1 MNMVGLGFDSGGS
14 RTTFAIDRG
23 EGPERPPGSEIAVSL
38 SDARGEMSGEATIE
52 WIATVI
58 SDHMEEEEVVAW
70 IGAAGFSASTAPIL
84 ARQFAEPLRPV
95 RVAAEAAGR
104 NLEVFIA
111 NDAVSILK
119 SPPLLGAG
127 VAAIVGTGSA
137 VLGAH
142 PSCASGVVKRGG
154 FEWLVSD
161 EGSGVWMALECAR
174 RVLRDVQQRGSAG
187 YRSVLLERLA
197 DYLGIQH
204 ADTRDVAPEYQAMA
218 KADLIARRLTEPRE
232 DLKRFLANFVYPH
245 LFDMAILGATSSH
258 DVIAAEVLNDSVRII
273 SDDIR
278 TVSDSLAAHT
288 ADEPNLRERLPVLIG
303 GNIAANPHYS
313 QLLQNSIAEKC
324 RFVDSAELIGDAA
337 DELATLSYCYL
348 ESDHKQRAH
357 IAKSFD
363 PMHPVLRL
371 I

>member
-1 MNMVGLGFDSGGS
+1 MVGLGFDSGGS

-23 EGPERPPGSEIAVSL
+23 GGAERPPGSEIAVSL
-38 SDARGEMSGEATIE
+38 SDARGETSIEATID
-52 WIATVI
+52 WIVTVI
-58 SDHMEEEEVVAW
+58 ADHADDDEVVAW
-70 IGAAGFSASTAPIL
+70 IGAAGFSASTAPAL
-84 ARQFAEPLRPV
+84 GRQFTEQLRPV
-95 RVAAEAAGR
+95 REAVEATGR

-119 SPPLLGAG
+119 APPLLGAG

-187 YRSVLLERLA
+187 YRSILLERLA
-197 DYLGIQH
+197 DYLGVQH
-204 ADTRDVAPEYQAMA
+204 ADTREIAPEYQAMA
-218 KADLIARRLTEPRE
+218 KADLIARRLSEPRE
-232 DLKRFLANFVYPH
+232 DIKRFLANFVYPH
-245 LFDMAILGATSSH
+245 LFDMAILGPTSSH
-258 DVIAAEVLNDSVRII
+258 EPIAAEVLNDSVRII
-273 SDDIR
+273 SDNIAI
-278 TVSDSLAAHT
+278 VSDSLAAHT
-288 ADEPNLRERLPVLIG
+288 ADEPNLRERLPVLVG

-313 QLLQNSIAEKC
+313 QLLRNSIAEKC
-324 RFVDSAELIGDAA
+324 RFVESVDFIGDAA
-337 DELATLSYCYL
+337 DELATLSKLYL
-348 ESDHKQRAH
+348 ESDHKQRAN

-363 PMHPVLRL
+363 PLHPVLRL